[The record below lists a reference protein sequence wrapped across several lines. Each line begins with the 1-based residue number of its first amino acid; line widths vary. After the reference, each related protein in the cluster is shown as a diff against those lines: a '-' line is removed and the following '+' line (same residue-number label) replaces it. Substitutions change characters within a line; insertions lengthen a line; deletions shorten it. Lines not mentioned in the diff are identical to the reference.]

1 MRVADVATFGFAV
14 VLQSADLTEVMF
26 APAAGERIKKKTK
39 QTRRLMTSCA
49 DAAAKTLLLCHNGVF
64 EGLLADEALEGQV
77 LLVAA
82 HLVVLVI

>member
-1 MRVADVATFGFAV
+1 M
-14 VLQSADLTEVMF
+14 LESADLTEVML
-26 APAAGERIKKKTK
+26 APETGKNSRTCKAA
-39 QTRRLMTSCA
+39 TSGDGA
-49 DAAAKTLLLCHNGVF
+49 HAAAQTLLLCHDGIF